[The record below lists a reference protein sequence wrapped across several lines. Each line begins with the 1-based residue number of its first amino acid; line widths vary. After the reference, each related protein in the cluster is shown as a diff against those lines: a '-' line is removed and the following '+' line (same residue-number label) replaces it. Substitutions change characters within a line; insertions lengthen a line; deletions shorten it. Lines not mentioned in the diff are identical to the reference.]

1 MSQGELREG
10 LGLSPRFSKGRR
22 LLSSQATFTI
32 LVSNQD
38 FPVSNQFHH
47 VQVKLIIGDNEN
59 VSERALY
66 VGMTFITSRMPDS
79 ILGSA
84 KKDITRRN

>member
-1 MSQGELREG
+1 MLHDLAVSLEFCFIN
-10 LGLSPRFSKGRR
+10 LGR
-22 LLSSQATFTI
+22 ATFTI

-38 FPVSNQFHH
+38 FPVSYQFHH
-47 VQVKLIIGDNEN
+47 VQVKLIIGDSEN

-79 ILGSA
+79 ILESA

>member
-38 FPVSNQFHH
+38 FPVSYQFHH

-66 VGMTFITSRMPDS
+66 VGMTFITLRIPDS